1 VIADEDMKAA
11 EIFRRVFHLISPLFL
26 MYYIVPQ
33 DTWIGISKVLVL
45 LIILLSF
52 LIAETIRISFKIS
65 FPGLRDYERGQIT
78 AYTWGGIGL
87 TIALV
92 FFHQSLVIVSV
103 CAMAW
108 IDPLCALSRR
118 RRLYP
123 YLPLICYAIL
133 AITIFWVIG
142 NSNPI
147 KTLALAAVGSIA
159 GILSE
164 YPNLKYV
171 DDDFMMIVFPLIAMG
186 IADSLFQ
193 NL

>member
-1 VIADEDMKAA
+1 MITDEDMKAA

-33 DTWIGISKVLVL
+33 DTWIGISKVIVL
-45 LIILLSF
+45 LIVLLSF

-65 FPGLRDYERGQIT
+65 FSGLRDYEGGQIT

-87 TIALV
+87 TIALL
-92 FFHQSLVIVSV
+92 FFHQSLVVVSV
-103 CAMAW
+103 CGMAW

-123 YLPLICYAIL
+123 YIPSIFYAVL
-133 AITIFWVIG
+133 AISIFWLMSS
-142 NSNPI
+142 SNPI
-147 KTLALAAVGSIA
+147 KILALAAVGSTA

-171 DDDFMMIVFPLIAMG
+171 DDDFLMIVFPLIAMA
-186 IADSLFQ
+186 IADSLLQ